1 MELALSIVWLV
12 SVGVWGGCAAT
23 RRISLSK
30 LFHLATPAFGA
41 LLGVLLVCNLF
52 TAVTV
57 VVGAGDL
64 LKWYQA
70 RNVSFAVGVP
80 LLAYLWVRFVVLAT
94 HRVRS
99 TDS

>member
-23 RRISLSK
+23 RRISLFE
-30 LFHLATPAFGA
+30 LFHASTPPVGA
-41 LLGVLLVCNLF
+41 LLAVLVACNLF

-94 HRVRS
+94 RRAGS

>member
-30 LFHLATPAFGA
+30 LFHMATPAVGA
-41 LLGVLLVCNLF
+41 LLGVLVVCNLL
-52 TAVTV
+52 TAVTF
-57 VVGAGDL
+57 VVGAGVL
-64 LKWYQA
+64 LKWYQV
-70 RNVSFAVGVP
+70 RNVSSAVGVL

-94 HRVRS
+94 RRARS